1 MKIMVIVAHPNLND
15 SEKNQALLSELR
27 KQPDTHIRDL
37 YQEYSNWSI
46 NVEREH
52 QLLIEHDRI
61 VFQFP
66 FYWYSC
72 PPLLKK
78 WFDDVL
84 TFGWAFGPEGENLKG
99 KEFMIATTTGG
110 SENEYRAG
118 GRNWF
123 TISEYI
129 RPIQSTIARC
139 NGTFLPAFVCYNS
152 SADALK
158 DEAKRYAE
166 FVRNSQTTLAQ

>member
-1 MKIMVIVAHPNLND
+1 MRTMVIVAHPDLDNSAL
-15 SEKNQALLSELR
+15 NQALLSELQQ
-27 KQPDTHIRDL
+27 QPNIRIRDL
-37 YQEYSNWSI
+37 YQDYPDWNI
-46 NVEREH
+46 DVEREH
-52 QLLIEHDRI
+52 RLLLEYERI

-84 TFGWAFGPEGENLKG
+84 TFGWAFGPGGENLRG

-110 SENEYRAG
+110 PENTYRSG
-118 GRNWF
+118 GHNWF
-123 TISEYI
+123 TISEYL
-129 RPIQSTIARC
+129 RSIQSTVTRC
-139 NGTFLPAFVCYNS
+139 NGTFLPAFVSYS
-152 SADALK
+152 PSADTLG

-166 FVRNSQTTLAQ
+166 FVRNSRTKLAQ